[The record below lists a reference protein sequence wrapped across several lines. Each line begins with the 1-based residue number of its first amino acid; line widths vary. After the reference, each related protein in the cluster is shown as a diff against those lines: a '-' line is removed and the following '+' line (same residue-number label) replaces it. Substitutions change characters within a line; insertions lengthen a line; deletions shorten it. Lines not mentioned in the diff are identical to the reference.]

1 MSDEINPDRAE
12 VLRLRARLVAV
23 ERAALAALEIALRVR
38 PEALEI
44 FLESTRK
51 GLSQAYLDDTFAP
64 DLADHRERVFVAQEV
79 ERLMR
84 ALQHEMDFKGG
95 ISAPEAG

>member
-64 DLADHRERVFVAQEV
+64 DLADPRERAFVAQEV

-84 ALQHEMDFKGG
+84 ALQSEMDFKGG
-95 ISAPEAG
+95 ISAPEGG